1 MDVVAGMD
9 APGTKSVDS
18 FGRFGVDIFGMGRNE
33 LSNWSS
39 QQNWSRVDQYIQL

>member
-18 FGRFGVDIFGMGRNE
+18 FGRFGVDILAWGGMNCQIG
-33 LSNWSS
+33 LS
-39 QQNWSRVDQYIQL
+39 QQNWSRQNIQL